1 MFWAMLMAAGMSD
14 DAFARA
20 LRQAPPDL
28 RAVVERRLG
37 CNHWG
42 GEEPY
47 DADRAAQIRAAA
59 DKLQC
64 RSLER
69 DEARMRVRH
78 ARYPGRIKLLRGAA
92 DRDG

>member
-1 MFWAMLMAAGMSD
+1 MLWALVMAAGMSD
-14 DAFARA
+14 DAFARV

-47 DADRAAQIRAAA
+47 DAERAAQIRDAAA
-59 DKLQC
+59 RLKC

-69 DEARMRVRH
+69 DEARMRSRY
-78 ARYPGRIKLLRGAA
+78 ARRPAWLKLLRAAA